1 MRFIVT
7 RYFVF
12 LLLLFIPFGSELK
25 PVAIFVFYLNLQL
38 FGILL
43 LLPSEYVWKQTVLEL
58 SIIHH
63 SAECC
68 WESSSLPPE
77 HTCSAWV
84 SIWGLMSV

>member
-43 LLPSEYVWKQTVLEL
+43 LLPSEYVWKQSVLEL

-68 WESSSLPPE
+68 WESSSVPPE
-77 HTCSAWV
+77 IGRAHV
-84 SIWGLMSV
+84 